1 MQLDNIYA
9 ERIGGKN
16 FGKDTTIYKFEKI
29 KRAKKAAQKA
39 NPDIEILDLGVGEPD
54 STADDLVIKKLI
66 EESGKHENRGYSDNG
81 IQEFKDAASEYMDK
95 VFGVNNIDPLTEVVH
110 SIGSKPALAMLP
122 LTIINP
128 GDVAL
133 MTTPGYPVFGTH
145 TRYLGGKVYN
155 LPLIEKNNF
164 LPDLNSI
171 PADILERAKVIVLN
185 YPNNPTGRGATQAFF
200 KEVISFAKE
209 NSIVVIHDAAYSALV
224 YNSEPLSFLSIP
236 GAKDIGIEIQ
246 SLSKAFNM
254 TGWRIAFVAGN
265 ADLVNAFA
273 TIKDNYDSGQFKA
286 IQKAAC
292 TALEN
297 PIITKKTGT
306 KYKRRLES
314 LISILNNL
322 GFDASMPDGT
332 FFLYVK
338 APKGTKSG
346 LEFKSAEDFS
356 QFLIKEKLISA
367 VPFDDNGSYIRFSA
381 TFVASDEEDEKRVL
395 DEVKQ
400 RLSDLEFIF

>member
-95 VFGVNNIDPLTEVVH
+95 VFKVNNIDPLTEVIH

-122 LTIINP
+122 LTMINP
-128 GDVAL
+128 GDMAL
-133 MTTPGYPVFGTH
+133 ITTPGYPVFGTH
-145 TRYLGGKVYN
+145 TRYLGGEVYN

-171 PADILERAKVIVLN
+171 PTDILERAKVIVLN
-185 YPNNPTGRGATQAFF
+185 YPNNPTGRSATQAFF

-236 GAKDIGIEIQ
+236 GAKDVGIEIQ

-273 TIKDNYDSGQFKA
+273 TVKDNYDSGQFKA

-297 PIITKKTGT
+297 PIITKKTVT

-332 FFLYVK
+332 FFLYLK

>member
-29 KRAKKAAQKA
+29 KRAKKAAQKD

-273 TIKDNYDSGQFKA
+273 TVKDNYDSGQFKA

>member
-9 ERIGGKN
+9 KRIGGKN

-145 TRYLGGKVYN
+145 TRYLGGEVYN

-171 PADILERAKVIVLN
+171 PTDILERAKVIVLN
-185 YPNNPTGRGATQAFF
+185 YPNNPTGRSATQAFF

-236 GAKDIGIEIQ
+236 GAKDVGIEIQ

-273 TIKDNYDSGQFKA
+273 TVKDNYDSGQFKA

-297 PIITKKTGT
+297 PIITKKTVT

-332 FFLYVK
+332 FFLYLK

-367 VPFDDNGSYIRFSA
+367 VPFDDNDSYIRFSA

>member
-1 MQLDNIYA
+1 M
-9 ERIGGKN
+9 
-16 FGKDTTIYKFEKI
+16 
-29 KRAKKAAQKA
+29 
-39 NPDIEILDLGVGEPD
+39 
-54 STADDLVIKKLI
+54 
-66 EESGKHENRGYSDNG
+66 
-81 IQEFKDAASEYMDK
+81 
-95 VFGVNNIDPLTEVVH
+95 
-110 SIGSKPALAMLP
+110 
-122 LTIINP
+122 
-128 GDVAL
+128 
-133 MTTPGYPVFGTH
+133 
-145 TRYLGGKVYN
+145 
-155 LPLIEKNNF
+155 IEKNNF

>member
-9 ERIGGKN
+9 KRIGGKN

-95 VFGVNNIDPLTEVVH
+95 VFKVNNIDPLTEVIH

-122 LTIINP
+122 LTMINP
-128 GDVAL
+128 GDMAL
-133 MTTPGYPVFGTH
+133 ITTPGYPVFGTH
-145 TRYLGGKVYN
+145 TRYLGGEVYN

-171 PADILERAKVIVLN
+171 PTDILERAKVIVLN
-185 YPNNPTGRGATQAFF
+185 YPNNPTGRSATQAFF

-236 GAKDIGIEIQ
+236 GAKDVGIEIQ

-273 TIKDNYDSGQFKA
+273 TVKDNYDSGQFKA

-297 PIITKKTGT
+297 PIITKKTVT

-332 FFLYVK
+332 FFLYLK

>member
-9 ERIGGKN
+9 KRIGGKN

-95 VFGVNNIDPLTEVVH
+95 VFKVNNIDPLTEVIH

-122 LTIINP
+122 LTMINP
-128 GDVAL
+128 GDMAL
-133 MTTPGYPVFGTH
+133 ITTPGYPVFGTH
-145 TRYLGGKVYN
+145 TRYLGGEVYN

-171 PADILERAKVIVLN
+171 PTDILERAKVIVLN
-185 YPNNPTGRGATQAFF
+185 YPNNPTGRSATQAFF

-236 GAKDIGIEIQ
+236 GAKDVGIEIQ

-273 TIKDNYDSGQFKA
+273 TVKDNYDSGQFKA

-297 PIITKKTGT
+297 PIITKKTVT

-332 FFLYVK
+332 FFLYLK

-367 VPFDDNGSYIRFSA
+367 VPFDDNDSYIRFSA